1 MAGHQPIHLTLST
14 QTSSPKEA
22 GPTGSLGRK
31 VYKSLHDRLA
41 DVARDYPRTY
51 HRRQPHRN
59 HVWAWD
65 FVSDYTQL
73 GGRLRA
79 FNLIDEFTREC
90 HCIHADRTIKAAD
103 VLAVL
108 QEAIEEQGAPEY
120 IRSDNGP
127 EFIAKIIQQWLRENN
142 IKALYIDPGVPD
154 RMDTPRASTT
164 ALERNAWIVN

>member
-1 MAGHQPIHLTLST
+1 M
-14 QTSSPKEA
+14 
-22 GPTGSLGRK
+22 
-31 VYKSLHDRLA
+31 
-41 DVARDYPRTY
+41 
-51 HRRQPHRN
+51 
-59 HVWAWD
+59 
-65 FVSDYTQL
+65 
-73 GGRLRA
+73 
-79 FNLIDEFTREC
+79 IDEFTREC

-142 IKALYIDPGVPD
+142 IKALYIDPGVPG
-154 RMDTPRASTT
+154 RMDTPRASTA